1 MVKIYMKNNGVIFDC
16 DGTLLNSLGH
26 ATTSFNWALENI
38 GELRRTPEEIKRF
51 FGQAANRIF
60 LQLLGDEAKA
70 SKAFDSY
77 CNHQAELAVGID
89 LFPGIQALL
98 QGLKNLDVPMALV
111 TGRHERDLE
120 VILRRHNLGNYFVTM
135 IADNH
140 LAKSKP
146 APDGILL
153 AASRMKLDPKVT
165 FYVGDSTIDL
175 QAAKAAGAKAIAA
188 LWDPLVDVDA
198 MSKEKPAHQF
208 KKPMDLLSIFES

>member
-1 MVKIYMKNNGVIFDC
+1 MKKNGVIFDC

-26 ATTSFNWALENI
+26 STTSFNLALENI
-38 GELRRTPEEIKRF
+38 GEPERSPGEIKRF

-60 LQLLGDEAKA
+60 LQLLGDPAKA
-70 SKAFDSY
+70 QKAFDCY
-77 CNHQAELAVGID
+77 CNHQAELAMDID
-89 LFPGIQALL
+89 LFPGIKELL
-98 QGLKNLDVPMALV
+98 HGLKDLDVTMALV

-120 VILRRHNLGNYFVTM
+120 VILRRHNLGKYFITM

-153 AASRMKLDPKVT
+153 AASRMGLDPKVT

-175 QAAKAAGAKAIAA
+175 QAAKAAGANAIAA

-198 MSKEKPAHQF
+198 MNRENPAYRF
-208 KKPMDLLSIFES
+208 KKPMELLSIFES